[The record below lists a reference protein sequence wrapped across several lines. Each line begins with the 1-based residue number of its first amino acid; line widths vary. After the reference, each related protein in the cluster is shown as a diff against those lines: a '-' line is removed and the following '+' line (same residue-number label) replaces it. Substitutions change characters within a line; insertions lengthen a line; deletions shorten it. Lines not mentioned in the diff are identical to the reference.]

1 MKTNVAIDR
10 DLERRVLQLLVSQL
24 SPAQVTGRTGL
35 SLRAV
40 EEIATT
46 HGYPNRVNLEA
57 ALAWMVAEDQA
68 TVLETVASGSA
79 PVTAAPA
86 GKQLLSVPVA
96 DLHPDPDN
104 PRDDL
109 GDIEELA
116 DSIRSAGLLQPIIAR
131 QRAGAL
137 IVVAGHRRLAAV
149 QLLGWDVVDVVVT
162 RDMRPDEVLA
172 AMIIEN
178 GQRRDLDPIEEA
190 RAFARLKKL
199 RGLTSVELGERIGR
213 GQAFIDS
220 RLRLLDLPAADQDKI
235 RTGQMGVTHGAQKAR
250 VLGGNVRNGGGRIPH
265 LGADHDLAGR
275 ARARCTR
282 EHNLKRALVG
292 KTACGDCWESVIR
305 ADERHVLTQ
314 AAIGSTCATC
324 GHHDVTNPTHEQK
337 D

>member
-46 HGYPNRVNLEA
+46 HGYPNRVDLEKALELMAAEDSFLEA
-57 ALAWMVAEDQA
+57 
-68 TVLETVASGSA
+68 VASGSA
-79 PVTAAPA
+79 LVSEPPPSAA
-86 GKQLLSVPVA
+86 GKQLRSVPVV

-109 GDIEELA
+109 GDVEELA
-116 DSIRSAGLLQPIIAR
+116 DSIRSAGLLQPIVAR

-149 QLLGWDVVDVVVT
+149 ELLGWDVVDVVVT

-199 RGLTSVELGERIGR
+199 RGLTSVELSERIGR
-213 GQAFIDS
+213 GQAFVDS
-220 RLRLLDLPAADQDKI
+220 RLRLLDLPASDQDKI
-235 RTGQMGVTHGAQKAR
+235 RTGQMGVTHGALKAR
-250 VLGGNVRNGGGRIPH
+250 VLGGNVRSSGGRIPH
-265 LGADHDLAGR
+265 LGADHSLAGK
-275 ARARCTR
+275 ARARCLKL
-282 EHNLKRALVG
+282 HQLKRTLVG

-305 ADERHVLTQ
+305 TDERHALTQ
-314 AAIGSTCATC
+314 AAIGDTCATC
-324 GHHDVTNPTHEQK
+324 GHTEQMETTA
-337 D
+337 